1 MGLHIQL
8 SQAIVHFELAEVAP
22 SIWCVLAE
30 GVHLSSQVDSL
41 HQGLIHLLLQLL
53 LQLTET
59 QNCLTLS
66 LGLFECVCV
75 CVCSNLLCC
84 GQTVLCST
92 EDATDETQLLYSEL
106 SSLRTLLLLQ

>member
-41 HQGLIHLLLQLL
+41 HQGLINLLLQLL

-75 CVCSNLLCC
+75 CVF
-84 GQTVLCST
+84 
-92 EDATDETQLLYSEL
+92 
-106 SSLRTLLLLQ
+106 